1 MSMHFQPND
10 EPKVRKHRDT
20 VVRLHGGPKHGET
33 IALPAELRYL
43 LAGPPCKWDE
53 NRPLPIVYRH
63 ERLAFYD
70 DVDHAVDVWDYWIH
84 DDEEAPTVGWPGYG
98 Y

>member
-1 MSMHFQPND
+1 MRFQPND
-10 EPKVRKHRDT
+10 EPEVRKHRDM
-20 VVRLHGGPKHGET
+20 VVRLHYRPKHGEI

-43 LAGPPCKWDE
+43 IM
-53 NRPLPIVYRH
+53 PLHDSMYDSLRQEVFYRH
-63 ERLAFYD
+63 ERFAIYD

-84 DDEEAPTVGWPGYG
+84 DDEKVPTVGWPGHG